1 MFRELYYLL
10 IQTLKKV
17 KTNDNP
23 AFNAYIGISFFQG
36 YNLLSFLIV
45 IRYFFSVNIEKDLA
59 IILGIFLWLSITV
72 FNYFTL
78 YQKRNDIV
86 KTFDHYS
93 NRWRT
98 RGNFALWTYM
108 ILTNLAFFYLA
119 FNFVKRV

>member
-98 RGNFALWTYM
+98 RGNFVLWTYM

>member
-36 YNLLSFLIV
+36 LNLLSFLIV
-45 IRYFFSVNIEKDLA
+45 FRYFFFVNIEKDLA
-59 IILGIFLWLSITV
+59 IIMGIFIWLSITCI
-72 FNYFTL
+72 NYFTL
-78 YQKRNDIV
+78 YYKRNDIV
-86 KTFDHYS
+86 KTFEHYS
-93 NRWRT
+93 NGWHT
-98 RGNFALWTYM
+98 RGNVFLWTYM
-108 ILTNLAFFYLA
+108 ILTNLTFFYLA